1 MLGLLRMT
9 MNQAIDA
16 VVAITST
23 VFPDGSRE
31 AADRSENSQNF
42 RAILESILKARH
54 ISVDTKMF
62 EQSHPPSTCKVLV
75 QFHDLGIPN

>member
-1 MLGLLRMT
+1 MIGLLRMT

-16 VVAITST
+16 VVAITSA

-42 RAILESILKARH
+42 KAVLESILQARH
-54 ISVDTKMF
+54 ISVDIKMF
-62 EQSHPPSTCKVLV
+62 ERSQPPSTCKVSV
-75 QFHDLGIPN
+75 RFHDLGIPN

>member
-16 VVAITST
+16 VVAITSA

-31 AADRSENSQNF
+31 AADRIENSQNF
-42 RAILESILKARH
+42 KAVLESILQARH
-54 ISVDTKMF
+54 ISVDIKMF
-62 EQSHPPSTCKVLV
+62 ERSRPPSTCKVSV
-75 QFHDLGIPN
+75 HFHDLGIPN